1 MTTYNCRHFPNM
13 YYTAKEKAF
22 CVRLYFTSNS
32 YSFVRS
38 MFCSLTFFC
47 GVIWREKFMKTV
59 PKLSRNWK
67 HQSSGKPE
75 ESPENRSE
83 TWLTTSSDASKSAS
97 RGEGLIWSMF
107 FKLLKKQWKNLH
119 NDLKFCANIMQSLNL
134 MLKKN
139 AIVYVV
145 FSPFYYCLNGSK
157 TFLTTRYLL
166 INWLRN
172 ILLILKDNKIK
183 SKFF

>member
-1 MTTYNCRHFPNM
+1 
-13 YYTAKEKAF
+13 
-22 CVRLYFTSNS
+22 
-32 YSFVRS
+32 
-38 MFCSLTFFC
+38 
-47 GVIWREKFMKTV
+47 MKTV

-134 MLKKN
+134 MLKKT

-157 TFLTTRYLL
+157 TFLTTRYFWCWHCQKLKQKIGWDWVNIWGELL
-166 INWLRN
+166 PKEQLC
-172 ILLILKDNKIK
+172 LLFGGATK
-183 SKFF
+183 SYQKMMIQIYKGSK